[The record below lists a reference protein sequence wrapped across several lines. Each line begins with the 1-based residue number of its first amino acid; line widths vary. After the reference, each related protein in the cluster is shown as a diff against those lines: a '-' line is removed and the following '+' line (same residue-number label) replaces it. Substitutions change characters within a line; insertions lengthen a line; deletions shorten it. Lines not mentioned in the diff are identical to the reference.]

1 MATYIPVP
9 EIFAT
14 PSIRAHEPGPEMN
27 DLQEQA
33 NHVRSL
39 LDELDRIAPSDR
51 PPALTEEETN
61 QTIEHLG
68 QLARRMMAAVAS
80 FAQPRTTEISLG
92 SFEPEGETS

>member
-14 PSIRAHEPGPEMN
+14 PSIRAHEPGSEMN
-27 DLQEQA
+27 DLQAKAE
-33 NHVRSL
+33 HVRSL

-51 PPALTEEETN
+51 PPALSAEETN

-80 FAQPRTTEISLG
+80 LAPKGTTELG
-92 SFEPEGETS
+92 LGALESEGETS